1 MFSNKQEGE
10 LTMTRVKVFLLF
22 SSLFFLLIFGGCKS
36 DGEKEI
42 SVNIYLVA
50 NEGSKLNGKTIGCN
64 DILVPITKNVLV
76 KNNDVE
82 AALNELLITK
92 DSGELKNF
100 VKGPSL
106 IIYQVTIAGGI
117 ADIYLK
123 GDFHLSGI
131 CDIPR
136 IKEQLYET
144 VKQFSDIRKVKIYI
158 NNETLESY
166 FSVSE
171 KGFK

>member
-1 MFSNKQEGE
+1 MKEI
-10 LTMTRVKVFLLF
+10 KV
-22 SSLFFLLIFGGCKS
+22 LLIFTSLFLPLIFISCKS
-36 DGEKEI
+36 DGSKEI

-50 NEGSKLNGKTIGCN
+50 YEGSNLSGKTIGCN
-64 DILVPITKNVLV
+64 DILTPITKNVSV
-76 KNNDVE
+76 ENNEVE
-82 AALNELLITK
+82 SALNELLITK
-92 DSGELKNF
+92 DSEVLKNF

-106 IIYQVTIAGGI
+106 LVYQVTIANGI
-117 ADIYLK
+117 ADVYLK
-123 GDFHLSGI
+123 GDFHISGV

-144 VKQFSDIRKVKIYI
+144 AKQFSDIKKVKFYV

-166 FSVSE
+166 LSISE